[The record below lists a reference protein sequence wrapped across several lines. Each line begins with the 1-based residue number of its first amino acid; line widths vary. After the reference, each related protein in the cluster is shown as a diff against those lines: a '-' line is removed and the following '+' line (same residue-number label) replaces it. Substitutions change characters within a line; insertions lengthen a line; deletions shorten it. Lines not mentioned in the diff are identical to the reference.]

1 MLSSLISLG
10 IIQAV
15 ESAFSDIEVPN
26 WKEKVVGFGADG
38 ASVNLGQR
46 GGVAA
51 KLKQHVPHLLE
62 VHCFPH
68 CLELALLNIQR
79 ECKLASKVYDIMH
92 LVWKTYHFSPKSK
105 RDLKTLGSQ
114 LGIDVLRPTR
124 VKGSRWLPHVSRAL
138 DVFIKPVKDG
148 DLIKD
153 ESQYAAVLQHM
164 EHLASTSPK
173 AEIKGRALN
182 VSRAMKEAS
191 FVAFCHFL
199 ADMFQILG
207 KLSLHFQR
215 NDLIL
220 PSALSILKET
230 IATIKCLAKQPISGG
245 RMEAL
250 VKSFENQ
257 QSDPPM
263 FQGIQLTQS
272 NVGRGASRIHYS
284 DAVQTSIDQ
293 AVQLCLQGLEE
304 RFGSLLQLTS
314 PSAEKNAAVHEII
327 SDLTVFNH
335 DAWPTEME
343 ALLNFGREK
352 VEHLITW
359 FRAPLLSSGCDVS
372 AVQSQWL
379 SLKVLVH
386 SNFMD
391 KGYNDLWAT
400 LMTKEPYK
408 DDLKDVLSLVE
419 ILLVLP
425 LSAAQCERA
434 ISAQN
439 RIKNCHR
446 ASLASKT
453 VEELIRISAEGPAVS
468 EFDPTPAVSEW
479 FASSKKRRRPFFQS
493 QSGTNASGT
502 TS

>member
-1 MLSSLISLG
+1 
-10 IIQAV
+10 
-15 ESAFSDIEVPN
+15 
-26 WKEKVVGFGADG
+26 
-38 ASVNLGQR
+38 
-46 GGVAA
+46 
-51 KLKQHVPHLLE
+51 
-62 VHCFPH
+62 
-68 CLELALLNIQR
+68 
-79 ECKLASKVYDIMH
+79 MH

-114 LGIDVLRPTR
+114 LGIDVLQPTR

-148 DLIKD
+148 DLVKD

-191 FVAFCHFL
+191 SVAFCHFL

-220 PSALSILKET
+220 PSTLSILKET
-230 IATIKCLAKQPISGG
+230 IANIKYLAKQPISGG

-250 VKSFENQ
+250 IKSFENQ

-263 FQGIQLTQS
+263 FQGIQLTQP
-272 NVGRGASRIHYS
+272 NAGRCASRIHYS

-293 AVQLCLQGLEE
+293 AVQLCLQGLEDK
-304 RFGSLLQLTS
+304 FGSLLQLTS
-314 PSAEKNAAVHEII
+314 PSKKYAAVHEII

-335 DAWPTEME
+335 DAWPTDME
-343 ALLNFGREK
+343 VLLNFGREK
-352 VEHLITW
+352 VKHLIKW
-359 FRAPLLSSGCDVS
+359 FQAPLLSSGCDVS

-391 KGYNDLWAT
+391 KGYNDLWAM

-408 DDLKDVLSLVE
+408 DDLKDVLSLVQ

-425 LSAAQCERA
+425 LSAGQCERA

-446 ASLASKT
+446 SSLAPKT
-453 VEELIRISAEGPAVS
+453 VEDLIGISAEGPAVS
-468 EFDPTPAVSEW
+468 EFNSTPAVDEW
-479 FASSKKRRRPFFQS
+479 FASSKKR
-493 QSGTNASGT
+493 
-502 TS
+502 

>member
-1 MLSSLISLG
+1 M
-10 IIQAV
+10 
-15 ESAFSDIEVPN
+15 EDI
-26 WKEKVVGFGADG
+26 
-38 ASVNLGQR
+38 
-46 GGVAA
+46 
-51 KLKQHVPHLLE
+51 PH
-62 VHCFPH
+62 
-68 CLELALLNIQR
+68 
-79 ECKLASKVYDIMH
+79 
-92 LVWKTYHFSPKSK
+92 TSPKSK

-114 LGIDVLRPTR
+114 LGIDVLQPTR

-153 ESQYAAVLQHM
+153 EAQYAAVLQHM

-191 FVAFCHFL
+191 FVVFCHFL

-230 IATIKCLAKQPISGG
+230 IENIKSLTKRPIPGG
-245 RMEAL
+245 SMQAL
-250 VKSFENQ
+250 LTSFANQ

-272 NVGRGASRIHYS
+272 KVGRVASSIHYS
-284 DAVQTSIDQ
+284 EAVQKSVDE
-293 AVQLCLQGLEE
+293 AVQLCLQGLEDK
-304 RFGSLLQLTS
+304 FGSLLQLTS
-314 PSAEKNAAVHEII
+314 PSEKNAAVNEII

-335 DAWPTEME
+335 DAWPTDME
-343 ALLNFGREK
+343 ALLDFGREK
-352 VEHLITW
+352 VERLIKW

-372 AVQSQWL
+372 AIQTQWL

-408 DDLKDVLSLVE
+408 DDLKDVLFLVE
-419 ILLVLP
+419 FRLVLP

-453 VEELIRISAEGPAVS
+453 VEELIRISAEGPTVS
-468 EFDPTPAVSEW
+468 DFDPTSAVTQW
-479 FASSKKRRRPFFQS
+479 FALSKKPRRPFFQS
-493 QSGTNASGT
+493 
-502 TS
+502 